1 MPFPRIFR
9 VKPLYFIL
17 IQSLFQRLALC
28 VCYEIRIELSGHT
41 NYIKTQGEYLCVV
54 ILLNQWKANLLNKFA
69 PPPGSHWLPKNHLS
83 QKSAKISKN
92 YNEAHELFFLA
103 FLVLGSQQCIKYL
116 LSQSCCNMPQWKC
129 YDLKTNLLYVFFYS
143 VLHIGSKGF

>member
-1 MPFPRIFR
+1 MCFIAIKLRKRKHLRVAANRRPAQGFHLNAISAYLR

-54 ILLNQWKANLLNKFA
+54 ILLNQ
-69 PPPGSHWLPKNHLS
+69 
-83 QKSAKISKN
+83 
-92 YNEAHELFFLA
+92 
-103 FLVLGSQQCIKYL
+103 
-116 LSQSCCNMPQWKC
+116 
-129 YDLKTNLLYVFFYS
+129 
-143 VLHIGSKGF
+143 